1 MVNRN
6 SNKVLKNVAETMNDV
21 IFGEESASLTG
32 VGLKTIYFVILTL
45 IGGFG
50 GITLFRNYPEAFIMF
65 LAISGIVGMICAFVA
80 MSKYKYSL
88 VFGSIYCLC
97 EGMFLGVI
105 SYFCEE
111 FVPGVVL
118 TTMVATIALV
128 FVCGFMYLSGLIKV
142 NSKFRRF
149 LMLFAISFL
158 VTSLVMFLLS
168 LFGVID
174 LTSFYTSLLV
184 GFITV
189 VLASL
194 FLINDFDYAYQL
206 IKDNG
211 PKELE
216 WMVAFGIAYT
226 VLWIYYEILRIVIII
241 FARRD

>member
-6 SNKVLKNVAETMNDV
+6 TNNVLKNVEETMNEV
-21 IFGEESASLTG
+21 VFGEESASLTG
-32 VGLKTIYFVILTL
+32 VGLKTIYYVVLTL

-50 GITLFRNYPEAFIMF
+50 GISLFNHYPDAFVMFLVMSGILGFICALVAMRNYK
-65 LAISGIVGMICAFVA
+65 L
-80 MSKYKYSL
+80 SL
-88 VFGSIYCLC
+88 VFGSIYCIC

-105 SYFCEE
+105 SYYCEAIL
-111 FVPGVVL
+111 PGVVL
-118 TTMVATIALV
+118 TTMVATLAIV
-128 FVCGFMYLSGLIKV
+128 FVCAFMYLSGLIKV

-149 LMLFAISFL
+149 LLLFAISFL
-158 VTSLVMFLLS
+158 VTSLVMFVLS

-189 VLASL
+189 ILASL

-206 IKDNG
+206 IKENG

-226 VLWIYYEILRIVIII
+226 VLWLYYEVLRIVIII

>member
-1 MVNRN
+1 MNRN
-6 SNKVLKNVAETMNDV
+6 TNTVLKNVAETMNEV
-21 IFGEESASLTG
+21 IFGEESASVSG
-32 VGLKTIYFVILTL
+32 IGLKTIYYVILTV
-45 IGGFG
+45 IGGFS
-50 GITLFRNYPEAFIMF
+50 GIFLFNHYPEGFTMF
-65 LAISGIVGMICAFVA
+65 LAISGILGIICAFVA
-80 MSKYKYSL
+80 MRSYKYSL

-105 SYFCEE
+105 SYYCEA
-111 FVPGVVL
+111 VLPGVVL
-118 TTMVATIALV
+118 TTMVATIAIV

-142 NSKFRRF
+142 NSKFRKF
-149 LMLFAISFL
+149 LFLFAIAFIL
-158 VTSLVMFLLS
+158 TSLTMFVFS

-174 LTSFYTSLLV
+174 LSSFYTSLLV

-226 VLWIYYEILRIVIII
+226 VLWLYYEILRIVIII
-241 FARRD
+241 FGRRD